1 MNEKYHQKLSW
12 NKDFIEFDYI
22 NSNLI
27 VGMKIPSKQEI
38 KAYKSENINLKL
50 IVRPN
55 VFFLLFKIGNLDWC
69 DVTYSNCL
77 YPEMEVNNYKKILQ
91 ETCPKK
97 LNLMLVDVYS
107 QVIKVYRVLILSTK
121 FFEVMRDAFIEQCK
135 TFPSVKNYN
144 AEVKKIYNKYQP
156 EHLPISELINVSCEI
171 QGADNKEYIDVIYE
185 KLGFGNAK
193 KIPSWIYEY
202 VHKKDNNKGIITK
215 ESIPDDLIQKG
226 VVKCKYWMKMDR
238 YLYVELYKT
247 RAVKKRRS
255 KNKNV

>member
-1 MNEKYHQKLSW
+1 MKY
-12 NKDFIEFDYI
+12 
-22 NSNLI
+22 
-27 VGMKIPSKQEI
+27 PTKQEI
-38 KAYKSENINLKL
+38 KAYKSGNISLKL
-50 IVRPN
+50 IVKSHA
-55 VFFLLFKIGNLDWC
+55 FFLLFKIGNLDWC

-77 YPEMEVNNYKKILQ
+77 YPEMEVNKYKKTIQ
-91 ETCPKK
+91 ETYPKK
-97 LNLMLVDVYS
+97 LNLVLVDANS
-107 QVIKVYRVLILSTK
+107 QVVKVYRVLKLSTK
-121 FFEVMRDAFIEQCK
+121 FIEVMRDAFIEQCK

-156 EHLPISELINVSCEI
+156 EQLPISELINVSCEI
-171 QGADNKEYIDVIYE
+171 QGLDKKEYIDVIYE
-185 KLGFGNAK
+185 KLGYGTTK

-247 RAVKKRRS
+247 RAVKKRRP
-255 KNKNV
+255 KNKRV